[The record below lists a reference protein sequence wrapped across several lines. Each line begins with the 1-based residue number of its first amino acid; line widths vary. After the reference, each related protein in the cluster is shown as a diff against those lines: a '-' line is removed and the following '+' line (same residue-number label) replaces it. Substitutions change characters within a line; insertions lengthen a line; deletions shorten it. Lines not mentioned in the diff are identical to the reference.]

1 MKLALVALMLSCAP
15 GFATDPVPAPRREVA
30 GFLFFGKKG
39 GDRVSLV
46 EEGMKRYAAG
56 DCAGATTN
64 LEAARAFEAEK
75 VTPWVQNV
83 LYHAFLSCGQSEKAQ
98 AVAEEIARNA
108 PQESLSYLQLG
119 VAELWNRK
127 YKPAIEN
134 FKKALEFDGASPR
147 THFYKGMA
155 HGYLGDATA
164 KEKEFGEA
172 ERKYELIL
180 ARNPKDFTAHFEL
193 ASLYLYWNKQ
203 TAKASRHVA
212 SARENLPTAS
222 ADELG
227 DEKRVMGQFH
237 MPLLEGIL
245 LYRAGENQE
254 AADRLRDTLAKA
266 PSGARAELAELFYYL
281 GKSLQNLGETE
292 KAKVALAKVGELDPS
307 GPYAYDAQKGM
318 KKTK

>member
-1 MKLALVALMLSCAP
+1 MKLILFALIFASLCLAETAP
-15 GFATDPVPAPRREVA
+15 TPTREVA

-46 EEGMKRYAAG
+46 DEGMKRYAAG

-64 LEAARAFEAEK
+64 LEAARVFETEK

-83 LYHAFLSCGQSEKAQ
+83 LYHAFLSCGQADKAQ
-98 AVAEEIARNA
+98 SVAEEIARNA

-119 VAELWNRK
+119 VAELWNKK
-127 YKPAIEN
+127 YKPSIEN

-155 HGYLGDATA
+155 HGYLGESAA

-172 ERKYELIL
+172 EKKYERIL
-180 ARNPKDFTAHFEL
+180 SRNPKDFTAHYEL
-193 ASLYLYWNKQ
+193 ASLYLYWNKE

-212 SARENLPTAS
+212 SARENLPTVA

-227 DEKRVMGQFH
+227 DEKRLMGQFH

-281 GKSLQNLGETE
+281 GKSLQNLGESE
-292 KAKVALAKVGELDPS
+292 KAKVALAKVTELDPA
-307 GPYAYDAQKGM
+307 GPYAYDAQKGV
-318 KKTK
+318 KKGK